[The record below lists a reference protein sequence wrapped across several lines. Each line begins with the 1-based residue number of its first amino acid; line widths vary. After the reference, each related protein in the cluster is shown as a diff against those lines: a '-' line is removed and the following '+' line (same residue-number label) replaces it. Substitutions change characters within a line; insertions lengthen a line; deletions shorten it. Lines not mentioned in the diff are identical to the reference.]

1 MALLKTFPQEAQ
13 GLCILLGQN
22 WTHSHQCWTMAAAQG
37 HTGALAP
44 AELPAWVGREMQ
56 NDHTAG
62 EEELPRCG
70 WDEP

>member
-1 MALLKTFPQEAQ
+1 
-13 GLCILLGQN
+13 
-22 WTHSHQCWTMAAAQG
+22 MAAAQG

-44 AELPAWVGREMQ
+44 AELPAWLGREMQ